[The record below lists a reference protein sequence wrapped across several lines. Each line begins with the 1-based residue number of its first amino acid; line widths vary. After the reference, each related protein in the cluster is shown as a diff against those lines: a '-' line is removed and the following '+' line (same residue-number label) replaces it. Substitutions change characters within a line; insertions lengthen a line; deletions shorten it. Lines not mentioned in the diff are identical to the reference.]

1 MSKKQNIK
9 QTRLNFVQKTE
20 IIAKIDK
27 GVSGKQLAFDY
38 GVCEATITK
47 IKKKRFEILEAVS
60 NSYGDLNRKTLHK
73 PEFIELEQK
82 IYDWFLMQRQRNC
95 NVNGAMLKSI
105 AKTEF
110 ARLYPQKQFS
120 ASDGWLTNFKKRYGI
135 RNLKIC
141 GEILSSDT
149 AEITPFIHKLR
160 TTMDEMGIT
169 EAQLYNADE
178 SGLFY
183 RMLPDRTFVAAT
195 EKTAP
200 GRKILKERIT
210 FMLCANADGSHKL
223 KPMVIGKSAN
233 PRCFSGFNNPLEY
246 VNSKKA
252 WMNSQLFSEWF
263 HNSFT
268 KQVRTFCSGNN
279 LPHKALLLVDNCS
292 AHKPIE
298 RLKSDD
304 GNIVTMLLPP
314 NVTAVIQ
321 PMDQNPIRLVKLGYR
336 SKLLCNIMA
345 QKHLTIALTLKQHSI
360 RDAIML
366 LKSAWD
372 ELPQTVLIN
381 AWNKIRKWGDNEY
394 DEEDNIPLAQ
404 LIETSVND
412 EYAQLL
418 QEVSLLLER
427 VGNNTVIDS
436 EDIENWNDDKET
448 ADEIE
453 ILSDTSDG
461 EEVSQE
467 PKVTYAEAIQ
477 SVNNLI
483 HWFKHENDANQVSDL
498 LNCRTKMVRKY
509 IAKEKNKRIFKIFS
523 LHSKYICMY
532 VNVNMFF
539 M

>member
-1 MSKKQNIK
+1 
-9 QTRLNFVQKTE
+9 
-20 IIAKIDK
+20 
-27 GVSGKQLAFDY
+27 
-38 GVCEATITK
+38 
-47 IKKKRFEILEAVS
+47 
-60 NSYGDLNRKTLHK
+60 
-73 PEFIELEQK
+73 
-82 IYDWFLMQRQRNC
+82 
-95 NVNGAMLKSI
+95 MLKSI
-105 AKTEF
+105 ST
-110 ARLYPQKQFS
+110 
-120 ASDGWLTNFKKRYGI
+120 SDGWLTNFKKRYGI

-149 AEITPFIHKLR
+149 TEITPFIHKLR
-160 TTMDEMGIT
+160 ATMDEMGIT

-178 SGLFY
+178 SGLLY

-200 GRKILKERIT
+200 GRKILKGRIT
-210 FMLCANADGSHKL
+210 HKL
-223 KPMVIGKSAN
+223 KPLVIGKSAN
-233 PRCFSGFNNPLEY
+233 PRCFYGFNNPLEY

-268 KQVRTFCSGNN
+268 KQVRTFCSENN
-279 LPHKALLLVDNCS
+279 LRHKALLLVDNCT

-336 SKLLCNIMA
+336 RKLLCNIIA
-345 QKHLTIALTLKQHSI
+345 QEHLTITLTLKQHSI

-372 ELPQTVLIN
+372 ELPQTVLIS
-381 AWNKIRKWGDNEY
+381 AWNKIRKWDGNEY

-418 QEVSLLLER
+418 QEVLLLLER

-453 ILSDTSDG
+453 ILSDISYG
-461 EEVSQE
+461 EEVS
-467 PKVTYAEAIQ
+467 Q

-483 HWFKHENDANQVSDL
+483 HWFKNENDANQVSDF
-498 LNCRTKMVRKY
+498 LNCRTIMVRKL
-509 IAKEKNKRIFKIFS
+509 IAKEKNKII
-523 LHSKYICMY
+523 
-532 VNVNMFF
+532 
-539 M
+539 